1 MQFDLITIF
10 PKIFESY
17 FGESILKRA
26 QEKKKIKIKAHDLRS
41 FSSDKHKNVDDKPYG
56 GGVGM
61 VMQVEPIA
69 KAIKKIKKKNS
80 RVILL
85 SAKGKLVKQKDF
97 KRWTKYDQLVLV
109 SGRYEGVDERVKK
122 FIDEEVS
129 IGEYVLTG
137 GELGSMII
145 VDGVSRLLP
154 GVLGKDESSKD
165 ESYSDGKT
173 LEYPQYTRPEDYK
186 GLRVPKILLSGD
198 HKKIEEWR
206 DKKRG

>member
-1 MQFDLITIF
+1 MRFDLVTIF
-10 PKIFESY
+10 PKIFDSY

-26 QEKKKIKIKAHDLRS
+26 QENKKIKIKAHDLRV

-69 KAIKKIKKKNS
+69 KCIKKVKKKNS

-85 SAKGKLVKQKDF
+85 SAKGKVLKQKDF
-97 KRWTKYDQLVLV
+97 QRWTKYDQLVLV

-173 LEYPQYTRPEDYK
+173 LEYPQYTRPEEYE
-186 GLRVPKILLSGD
+186 GLKVPEVLLSGD
-198 HKKIEEWR
+198 HKKIAEWR